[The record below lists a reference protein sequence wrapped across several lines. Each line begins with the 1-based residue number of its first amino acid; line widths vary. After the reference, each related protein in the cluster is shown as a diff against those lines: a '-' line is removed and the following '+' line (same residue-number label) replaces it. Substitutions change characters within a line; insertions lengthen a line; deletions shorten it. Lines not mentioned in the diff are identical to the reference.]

1 MTAMT
6 LRPTGDMLYAACQS
20 GYQSVPG
27 SSHCFLKVET
37 STGNQLGRLVCSID
51 KDREYYI
58 FTSNSLYWDPYD
70 RLFAMLDV
78 DSSTGDTVDGTIY
91 AGYATVLSL
100 DVSVAGEEKL
110 EHHVELNNWFS
121 AGSAIAYLDNGI
133 DG

>member
-1 MTAMT
+1 
-6 LRPTGDMLYAACQS
+6 
-20 GYQSVPG
+20 
-27 SSHCFLKVET
+27 
-37 STGNQLGRLVCSID
+37 
-51 KDREYYI
+51 
-58 FTSNSLYWDPYD
+58 
-70 RLFAMLDV
+70 MLDV
-78 DSSTGDTVDGTIY
+78 DSNTGDTVDGTIY